1 MNKTFWESFMEKT
14 QNKNYLIQFIPY
26 ALAAFL
32 IGIIGGF
39 TTILGPT
46 FVKDLG
52 IDYNN
57 TTWTA
62 LAMAVSTATFA
73 PILGK
78 LGDVI
83 GRRITLLIGLF
94 VFIVGNIATAL
105 ASSLVFMLIAR
116 FIVGVGSAA
125 VAPVVIAYIV
135 TQFPQDKV
143 SKGFSLY
150 MLISSAAVIFG
161 PTLSGLIVNRWG
173 WRMMTWVCVLL
184 SVIIFFAC
192 LVLNKEKHTSR
203 QTLTDFDWLG
213 AIFVFV
219 FFALALC
226 LPSFAQNLG
235 WNSMPFISVLVGA
248 VISLLV
254 LVFVEK
260 KTKKPILQGG
270 FMKRRAFIFS
280 VAALFLTQGLMQ
292 ANMTNVI
299 VFVNYT
305 QPNNSVIS
313 GYAISIM
320 YLGMSLGSIFL
331 GPLADKYEP
340 KRILVA
346 SFSFTAIGCALMLLF
361 SAKTSVILLALS
373 LGVLGFGLGA
383 NATIFMRVVLFGVS
397 AEKAGTATGTYGL
410 FRDLAAPFGVAVFVP
425 LFTNSTT
432 NHIAAGLNETAAAVR
447 SIHALTITELI
458 CIAVGILAVLFLPKI
473 HKKKEVMYETDT

>member
-1 MNKTFWESFMEKT
+1 MDNT
-14 QNKNYLIQFIPY
+14 QKKPYLVKFVPY

-39 TTILGPT
+39 TTVLGPA

-78 LGDVI
+78 LGDLI
-83 GRRITLLIGLF
+83 GRRITLLIGIL
-94 VFIVGNIATAL
+94 VFILGNIATAV
-105 ASSLVFMLIAR
+105 ASSLLFMLIAR

-125 VAPVVIAYIV
+125 IAPVVIAYIV
-135 TQFPQDKV
+135 TEFPQDKV

-161 PTLSGLIVNRWG
+161 PTIGGLIINRWG
-173 WRMMTWVCVLL
+173 WRMMMWICVLL

-192 LVLNKEKHTSR
+192 LILNKEKKTARKS
-203 QTLTDFDWLG
+203 LVDFDLLG
-213 AIFVFV
+213 AVFV
-219 FFALALC
+219 FIFFSLALC
-226 LPSFAQNLG
+226 VPSFGQNFG
-235 WNSMPFISVLVGA
+235 WNSAAFLYVLIATIIALIALFFI
-248 VISLLV
+248 
-254 LVFVEK
+254 EK
-260 KTKKPILQGG
+260 KAKQPILRGS
-270 FMKRRAFIFS
+270 FMKSRAFILS
-280 VAALFLTQGLMQ
+280 VVALFLTQGLMQ
-292 ANMTNVI
+292 ANMTNII

-305 QPNNSVIS
+305 QPKNTVIS

-320 YLGMSLGSIFL
+320 YLGMSLGSVLL

-340 KRILVA
+340 KKILA
-346 SFSFTAIGCALMLLF
+346 TSFAFTAIGCALMLLF

-383 NATIFMRVVLFGVS
+383 NATIFMRIVLFGVP
-397 AEKAGTATGTYGL
+397 AEKAGAATGTYGL

-432 NHIAAGLNETAAAVR
+432 SHIISGLTDAVAAVR
-447 SIHALTITELI
+447 SIHTLAITELI
-458 CIAVGILAVLFLPKI
+458 CIAAGIVAVLFLPKI
-473 HKKKEVMYETDT
+473 YKKFG

>member
-1 MNKTFWESFMEKT
+1 MEKT
-14 QNKNYLIQFIPY
+14 QKKPYLIGFLPY

-39 TTILGPT
+39 TTALGPA

-78 LGDVI
+78 VGDVI
-83 GRRITLLIGLF
+83 GRRITLLFGILI
-94 VFIVGNIATAL
+94 FILGNVATAL

-125 VAPVVIAYIV
+125 IAPVVIAYIV
-135 TQFPQDKV
+135 TEFPQDQV

-161 PTLSGLIVNRWG
+161 PTLGGWIINRWG
-173 WRMMTWVCVLL
+173 WRMMMWVCVLL

-192 LVLNKEKHTSR
+192 LIWKKEGKTTR
-203 QTLTDFDWLG
+203 KPLTDFDWLG
-213 AIFVFV
+213 ATFVFI
-219 FFALALC
+219 FFSLALC
-226 LPSFAQNLG
+226 VPSFGQNFG
-235 WNSMPFISVLVGA
+235 WNSWAFLSVLFAA
-248 VISLLV
+248 VIALILL
-254 LVFVEK
+254 LLVEK
-260 KTKKPILQGG
+260 KAKKPILIGS
-270 FMKRRAFIFS
+270 FMKRRAFILS
-280 VAALFLTQGLMQ
+280 VLALFLTQGLMQ
-292 ANMTNVI
+292 ANMTNLI

-305 QPNNSVIS
+305 QPENTMIS

-320 YLGMSLGSIFL
+320 YLGMSLGSILL

-340 KRILVA
+340 KRILTA
-346 SFSFTAIGCALMLLF
+346 SFVVTAIGCALMLLF
-361 SAKTSVILLALS
+361 STTTSVLLLALS

-383 NATIFMRVVLFGVS
+383 NATIFMRVVLFGIP

-425 LFTNSTT
+425 LFTNNTT
-432 NHIAAGLNETAAAVR
+432 KHIVSGLTEAVAAVR
-447 SIHALTITELI
+447 SIHTLAITELV
-458 CIAVGILAVLFLPKI
+458 CIAVGIVTLLFLPKI
-473 HKKKEVMYETDT
+473 HKSKS

>member
-1 MNKTFWESFMEKT
+1 MEKT
-14 QNKNYLIQFIPY
+14 QKKSYLVQFLPY
-26 ALAAFL
+26 ALASFL

-39 TTILGPT
+39 TTVLGPA

-52 IDYNN
+52 LDYNN

-83 GRRITLLIGLF
+83 GRRITLLVGILI
-94 VFIVGNIATAL
+94 FILGNIATAL

-125 VAPVVIAYIV
+125 IAPVVIAYIV
-135 TQFPQDKV
+135 TEFPQDKV

-161 PTLSGLIVNRWG
+161 PTLGGLIINRWG
-173 WRMMTWVCVLL
+173 WRRMMWVCVLL

-192 LVLNKEKHTSR
+192 LILNKERKTVHKS
-203 QTLTDFDWLG
+203 LTDFDWLG
-213 AIFVFV
+213 AIFVLI
-219 FFALALC
+219 FFSLALC
-226 LPSFAQNLG
+226 VPSFGQNFG
-235 WNSMPFISVLVGA
+235 WKSVAFLYILIATVIAFIM
-248 VISLLV
+248 LLW
-254 LVFVEK
+254 VEK
-260 KTKKPILQGG
+260 KAKKPILQGS
-270 FMKRRAFIFS
+270 FMKRRAFILS
-280 VAALFLTQGLMQ
+280 IAALFLTQGLMQ
-292 ANMTNVI
+292 ANMTNLI

-305 QPNNSVIS
+305 QPENTVIS

-320 YLGMSLGSIFL
+320 YLGMSLGSILL

-340 KRILVA
+340 KRILTT
-346 SFSFTAIGCALMLLF
+346 SFAVTAIGCAVMLLF
-361 SAKTSVILLALS
+361 SATTSVILLALS

-383 NATIFMRVVLFGVS
+383 NATIFMRVVLFGVPT
-397 AEKAGTATGTYGL
+397 EKAGTATGTYGL

-425 LFTNSTT
+425 LFTNGTT
-432 NHIAAGLNETAAAVR
+432 NHIMLGFNEAQAAVR
-447 SIHALTITELI
+447 SIHTLAITELI
-458 CIAVGILAVLFLPKI
+458 CIAVGIFTVLFLPNI
-473 HKKKEVMYETDT
+473 HRKKEIVYEIRK

>member
-1 MNKTFWESFMEKT
+1 MEKT
-14 QNKNYLIQFIPY
+14 QKKPYLVQFIPY

-39 TTILGPT
+39 TTVLGPA

-52 IDYNN
+52 LDYNN

-83 GRRITLLIGLF
+83 GRRITLLVGILI
-94 VFIVGNIATAL
+94 FILGNIATAL

-125 VAPVVIAYIV
+125 IAPVVIAYIV
-135 TQFPQDKV
+135 TEFPQDKV

-161 PTLSGLIVNRWG
+161 PTLGGLIINRWG
-173 WRMMTWVCVLL
+173 WRRMMWVCVLL

-192 LVLNKEKHTSR
+192 LILNKERKTVHKS
-203 QTLTDFDWLG
+203 LTDFDWLG
-213 AIFVFV
+213 AIFVLI
-219 FFALALC
+219 FFSLALC
-226 LPSFAQNLG
+226 VPSFGQNFG
-235 WNSMPFISVLVGA
+235 WKSVAFLYILIATVIAFIM
-248 VISLLV
+248 LLW
-254 LVFVEK
+254 VEK
-260 KTKKPILQGG
+260 KAKKPILQGS
-270 FMKRRAFIFS
+270 FMKRRAFILS
-280 VAALFLTQGLMQ
+280 IAALFLTQGLMQ
-292 ANMTNVI
+292 ANMTNLI

-305 QPNNSVIS
+305 QPENTVIS

-320 YLGMSLGSIFL
+320 YLGMSLGSILL

-340 KRILVA
+340 KRILTT
-346 SFSFTAIGCALMLLF
+346 SFAVTAIGCAVMLLF
-361 SAKTSVILLALS
+361 STTTSVILLALS

-383 NATIFMRVVLFGVS
+383 NATIFMRVVLFGVPT
-397 AEKAGTATGTYGL
+397 EKAGTATGTYGL

-425 LFTNSTT
+425 LFTNGTT
-432 NHIAAGLNETAAAVR
+432 NHIMLGFNEAQAAVR
-447 SIHALTITELI
+447 SIHTLAITELI
-458 CIAVGILAVLFLPKI
+458 CIAVGIFIVLFLPKI
-473 HKKKEVMYETDT
+473 HRKKEIVYEIRK

>member
-1 MNKTFWESFMEKT
+1 MEKT
-14 QNKNYLIQFIPY
+14 QKKPYLVKFIPY

-39 TTILGPT
+39 TTVLGPA

-52 IDYNN
+52 IAYNN

-78 LGDVI
+78 LVDVI
-83 GRRITLLIGLF
+83 GRRTTLLIGIL
-94 VFIVGNIATAL
+94 VFILGNIATAL
-105 ASSLVFMLIAR
+105 ATSLIFMLIAR

-125 VAPVVIAYIV
+125 IAPVVIAYIV
-135 TQFPQDKV
+135 TEFPQDKV

-161 PTLSGLIVNRWG
+161 PTLGGLIINRWG
-173 WRMMTWVCVLL
+173 WRMMMWICVLL

-192 LVLNKEKHTSR
+192 LICNKERNAVRKS
-203 QTLTDFDWLG
+203 LTDFDWLG
-213 AIFVFV
+213 AIFVLI
-219 FFALALC
+219 FFSLALC
-226 LPSFAQNLG
+226 VPSFGQNLG
-235 WNSMPFISVLVGA
+235 WNSFAFLSVLIA
-248 VISLLV
+248 AIISLIILLLV
-254 LVFVEK
+254 ENK
-260 KTKKPILQGG
+260 EEKPILRMS
-270 FMKRRAFIFS
+270 FIKRRAFILS
-280 VAALFLTQGLMQ
+280 IVALLLTQGLMQ
-292 ANMTNVI
+292 ANMTNLI

-305 QPNNSVIS
+305 QPENTVIS

-320 YLGMSLGSIFL
+320 YLGMSLGSVLL

-340 KRILVA
+340 KSILSI
-346 SFSFTAIGCALMLLF
+346 SFAVTAIGCALMLLF
-361 SAKTSVILLALS
+361 SATTSVILLALS

-383 NATIFMRVVLFGVS
+383 NATIFMRVVLFGVPT
-397 AEKAGTATGTYGL
+397 EKAGTATGTYGL

-432 NHIAAGLNETAAAVR
+432 SHMLSGLNEAQAAVR
-447 SIHALTITELI
+447 SIHTLAITELV
-458 CIAVGILAVLFLPKI
+458 CIAAGIIAVLFLPKI
-473 HKKKEVMYETDT
+473 HRKKEFAYETEK

>member
-1 MNKTFWESFMEKT
+1 MEKT
-14 QNKNYLIQFIPY
+14 PKKTYLVKFIPY

-39 TTILGPT
+39 TTVLGPA

-52 IDYNN
+52 LDYNN

-83 GRRITLLIGLF
+83 GRRITLLVGILI
-94 VFIVGNIATAL
+94 FILGNIATAL

-125 VAPVVIAYIV
+125 IAPVVIAYIV
-135 TQFPQDKV
+135 TEFPQDKV

-161 PTLSGLIVNRWG
+161 PTLGGLIINRWG
-173 WRMMTWVCVLL
+173 WRRMMWVCVLL

-192 LVLNKEKHTSR
+192 LIFNKERKTVHKS
-203 QTLTDFDWLG
+203 LTDFDWLG
-213 AIFVFV
+213 AIFVLI
-219 FFALALC
+219 FFSLALC
-226 LPSFAQNLG
+226 VPSFGQNFG
-235 WNSMPFISVLVGA
+235 WKSVAFLYILIATVIAFIM
-248 VISLLV
+248 LLW
-254 LVFVEK
+254 VEK
-260 KTKKPILQGG
+260 KAEKPILRGS
-270 FMKRRAFIFS
+270 FMKRRAFILS
-280 VAALFLTQGLMQ
+280 IVALFLTQGLMQ
-292 ANMTNVI
+292 ANMTNLI

-305 QPNNSVIS
+305 QPENTVIS

-320 YLGMSLGSIFL
+320 YLGMSLGSILL

-340 KRILVA
+340 KRILTI
-346 SFSFTAIGCALMLLF
+346 SFAFTAIGCALMLLF
-361 SAKTSVILLALS
+361 SATTSVILLALS

-383 NATIFMRVVLFGVS
+383 NATIFMRVVLFGVPT
-397 AEKAGTATGTYGL
+397 EKAGTATGPYGL

-425 LFTNSTT
+425 LFTNNTT
-432 NHIAAGLNETAAAVR
+432 KHIVSGLTESVAAVR
-447 SIHALTITELI
+447 SIHTLAITELV
-458 CIAVGILAVLFLPKI
+458 CIAVGIFTLLFLPKI
-473 HKKKEVMYETDT
+473 HRGKS